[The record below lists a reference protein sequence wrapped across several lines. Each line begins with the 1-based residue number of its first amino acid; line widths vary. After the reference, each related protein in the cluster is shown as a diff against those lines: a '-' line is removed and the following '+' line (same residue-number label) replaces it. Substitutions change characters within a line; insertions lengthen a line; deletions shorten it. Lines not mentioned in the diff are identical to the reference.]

1 VQHLIGS
8 VVSYPPDQES
18 SYAQELLP
26 DAGRPQRV
34 MTPRADAGPA
44 VEDCDSP
51 PDELFHSSPK
61 PLAGVRFGPESAPGP
76 SGRRPEHLR
85 DMLACSRRR
94 AVNRL
99 QHALGDM
106 QDMALTGKLPE
117 CWDWILNS
125 RLVFLTKKS
134 GLKPRPV
141 RVGELWRRV
150 IAKRALHKHLPR
162 IRQVMLEAHQYGVAI
177 PGGAEILVHAR
188 RVLEECIFFFYAC
201 GGHGNRSL
209 QRSAGGGWK
218 RWLRAGRKG
227 ETRALRRPHTTCVET
242 PVENSQGSWEGASV
256 TNEYTTCRQAT
267 HTLCVAASMWTDW
280 PPRAHQ
286 CRDAVLTC
294 IVTGGGWREGREERA
309 IAPNPCT
316 SPRPCL

>member
-1 VQHLIGS
+1 MPCFLYS
-8 VVSYPPDQES
+8 FPP
-18 SYAQELLP
+18 
-26 DAGRPQRV
+26 RV
-34 MTPRADAGPA
+34 RTRTETPSDSTGPA
-44 VEDCDSP
+44 
-51 PDELFHSSPK
+51 
-61 PLAGVRFGPESAPGP
+61 SA
-76 SGRRPEHLR
+76 S
-85 DMLACSRRR
+85 
-94 AVNRL
+94 
-99 QHALGDM
+99 
-106 QDMALTGKLPE
+106 E
-117 CWDWILNS
+117 CVQN
-125 RLVFLTKKS
+125 THH
-134 GLKPRPV
+134 V
-141 RVGELWRRV
+141 RVRT
-150 IAKRALHKHLPR
+150 
-162 IRQVMLEAHQYGVAI
+162 
-177 PGGAEILVHAR
+177 
-188 RVLEECIFFFYAC
+188 FFFYAC

>member
-1 VQHLIGS
+1 LACYIC
-8 VVSYPPDQES
+8 
-18 SYAQELLP
+18 LR
-26 DAGRPQRV
+26 GRCDLGLYRFASLFFDICDPQRF
-34 MTPRADAGPA
+34 
-44 VEDCDSP
+44 DS
-51 PDELFHSSPK
+51 LLSK
-61 PLAGVRFGPESAPGP
+61 PYLDSYF
-76 SGRRPEHLR
+76 
-85 DMLACSRRR
+85 DY
-94 AVNRL
+94 
-99 QHALGDM
+99 
-106 QDMALTGKLPE
+106 
-117 CWDWILNS
+117 
-125 RLVFLTKKS
+125 F
-134 GLKPRPV
+134 
-141 RVGELWRRV
+141 
-150 IAKRALHKHLPR
+150 
-162 IRQVMLEAHQYGVAI
+162 AI
-177 PGGAEILVHAR
+177 IF
-188 RVLEECIFFFYAC
+188 CIFYQLFFFYAC

-267 HTLCVAASMWTDW
+267 HTLCAAASMWTDW

>member
-1 VQHLIGS
+1 MCG
-8 VVSYPPDQES
+8 
-18 SYAQELLP
+18 LL
-26 DAGRPQRV
+26 RLN
-34 MTPRADAGPA
+34 PA
-44 VEDCDSP
+44 HR
-51 PDELFHSSPK
+51 HS
-61 PLAGVRFGPESAPGP
+61 L
-76 SGRRPEHLR
+76 
-85 DMLACSRRR
+85 R
-94 AVNRL
+94 AVFCRP
-99 QHALGDM
+99 HA
-106 QDMALTGKLPE
+106 
-117 CWDWILNS
+117 S
-125 RLVFLTKKS
+125 
-134 GLKPRPV
+134 
-141 RVGELWRRV
+141 
-150 IAKRALHKHLPR
+150 
-162 IRQVMLEAHQYGVAI
+162 AHPSAFFV
-177 PGGAEILVHAR
+177 
-188 RVLEECIFFFYAC
+188 FFYAC